1 MSRDNYNKLSNDE
14 LDFVDDKTAAL
25 LLNTPNSARL
35 MLWVMVLF
43 FVAAI
48 GWASWAQI
56 DQVTVGQGKVIPS
69 SQIQVVQNLEGGLV
83 KEILVKE
90 GQLVKKGQQ
99 LLLIDDTRFR
109 SDYREREQ
117 QVANLTAS
125 VLQLSASINSVAVN
139 RDFNIQDWEKSVVL
153 DYGKLTFPPV
163 LEETQP
169 QLTQRQKAEYR
180 EDLDNLRNQ
189 LSVIDQQ
196 VEQKQ
201 QDLVE
206 IEARVRNL
214 RQSYQYAKKELDIT
228 QPLADEGVVPRIE
241 LLKLQRQVND
251 TRREMTSSE
260 LKIPVIKSAIKESML
275 NRIDVALKFRSEQQ
289 EKLNNAQDQLSALV
303 ESAVGFEDRVN
314 RTVVVSPVVVS
325 PVTGKIKTLNVNTV
339 GGVIQPGMDIVEIVP
354 TEDTLLVEA
363 KIAPKDIAFLRP
375 NLNAIVKFTA
385 YDFTKYGG
393 LVGELEHISA
403 DTTQD
408 EEGNSF
414 YIVRVRTEKTSFG
427 QDADLPIIP
436 GMTASVDIITGK
448 RTVLEYLLKPILSAK
463 TNALKE

>member
-1 MSRDNYNKLSNDE
+1 MSRDNYNKLNDEE

-25 LLNTPNSARL
+25 LLNTPPNSARF

-43 FVAAI
+43 FIAAI
-48 GWASWAQI
+48 GWASWAEI
-56 DQVTVGQGKVIPS
+56 DKVTVGQGKVIPS

-90 GQLVKKGQQ
+90 GQLVEKGQQ

-109 SDYREREQ
+109 SDFREREQ

-139 RDFNIQDWEKSVVL
+139 RDFETENWRQSVLL
-153 DYGKLTFPPV
+153 DYGKLTFPPT
-163 LEETQP
+163 LEETRP

-196 VEQKQ
+196 VQQKQ

-206 IEARVRNL
+206 IQARVRNL

-228 QPLADEGVVPRIE
+228 KPLADEGVVPRIE

-260 LKIPVIKSAIKESML
+260 LKIPVLQSAIRESML

-289 EKLNNAQDQLSALV
+289 EKLNSAQDQLSALV
-303 ESAVGFEDRVN
+303 ESAVGLEDRVN
-314 RTVVVSPVVVS
+314 RTVVNS
-325 PVTGKIKTLNVNTV
+325 PVTGKIKTLNINTV

-363 KIAPKDIAFLRP
+363 KIAPKDIAFLRQ
-375 NLNAIVKFTA
+375 IF
-385 YDFTKYGG
+385 
-393 LVGELEHISA
+393 
-403 DTTQD
+403 
-408 EEGNSF
+408 
-414 YIVRVRTEKTSFG
+414 
-427 QDADLPIIP
+427 
-436 GMTASVDIITGK
+436 M
-448 RTVLEYLLKPILSAK
+448 LS
-463 TNALKE
+463 

>member
-90 GQLVKKGQQ
+90 GQQVKKGQQ

-303 ESAVGFEDRVN
+303 ESAVGLEDRVN
-314 RTVVVSPVVVS
+314 RTVVVS

>member
-25 LLNTPNSARL
+25 LLNTPNSARF

-56 DQVTVGQGKVIPS
+56 DKVTVGQGKVIPS

-90 GQLVKKGQQ
+90 GQQVEKGQQ

-109 SDYREREQ
+109 SDFREREQ

-125 VLQLSASINSVAVN
+125 VLQLSASINSVEVN
-139 RDFNIQDWEKSVVL
+139 RDFEDKDWRESVIL
-153 DYGKLTFPPV
+153 DYGKLTFPPT
-163 LEETQP
+163 LEENQP
-169 QLTQRQKAEYR
+169 RLTQRQKAEYR

-196 VEQKQ
+196 VKQKQ

-206 IEARVRNL
+206 IQARVSNL
-214 RQSYQYAKKELDIT
+214 RQSYRFAKKELDIT
-228 QPLADEGVVPRIE
+228 KPLADEGVVPRIE

-260 LKIPVIKSAIKESML
+260 LKIPVLRSAIRESML

-289 EKLNNAQDQLSALV
+289 EKLNGTQDQLSALV
-303 ESAVGFEDRVN
+303 ESAVGLEDRVN
-314 RTVVVSPVVVS
+314 RTVVLS
-325 PVTGKIKTLNVNTV
+325 PVTGTIKTLNVNTV

-375 NLNAIVKFTA
+375 DLHAIVKFTA

-393 LVGELEHISA
+393 LKGELEHISA

-414 YIVRVRTEKTSFG
+414 YIVRVRTDKTNFG

>member
-139 RDFNIQDWEKSVVL
+139 RDFNIQDWEKSVIL

-303 ESAVGFEDRVN
+303 ESAVGLEDRVN
-314 RTVVVSPVVVS
+314 RTVVVS

-436 GMTASVDIITGK
+436 GMTASVDIITG
-448 RTVLEYLLKPILSAK
+448 
-463 TNALKE
+463 

>member
-303 ESAVGFEDRVN
+303 ESAVGLKDRVN
-314 RTVVVSPVVVS
+314 RTVVVS

>member
-180 EDLDNLRNQ
+180 EDLNNLRNQ

-303 ESAVGFEDRVN
+303 ESAVGLEDRVN
-314 RTVVVSPVVVS
+314 RTVVVS

>member
-139 RDFNIQDWEKSVVL
+139 RDFNIQDWEKNVVL

-303 ESAVGFEDRVN
+303 ESAVGLEDRVN
-314 RTVVVSPVVVS
+314 RTVVVS

>member
-275 NRIDVALKFRSEQQ
+275 N
-289 EKLNNAQDQLSALV
+289 
-303 ESAVGFEDRVN
+303 
-314 RTVVVSPVVVS
+314 
-325 PVTGKIKTLNVNTV
+325 
-339 GGVIQPGMDIVEIVP
+339 
-354 TEDTLLVEA
+354 
-363 KIAPKDIAFLRP
+363 
-375 NLNAIVKFTA
+375 
-385 YDFTKYGG
+385 
-393 LVGELEHISA
+393 
-403 DTTQD
+403 
-408 EEGNSF
+408 
-414 YIVRVRTEKTSFG
+414 
-427 QDADLPIIP
+427 
-436 GMTASVDIITGK
+436 
-448 RTVLEYLLKPILSAK
+448 
-463 TNALKE
+463 

>member
-139 RDFNIQDWEKSVVL
+139 RDFNIQDWKKSVVL

-303 ESAVGFEDRVN
+303 ESAVGLEDRVN
-314 RTVVVSPVVVS
+314 RTVVVS

>member
-163 LEETQP
+163 LEEAQP

-303 ESAVGFEDRVN
+303 ESAVGLEDRVN
-314 RTVVVSPVVVS
+314 RTVVVS

>member
-1 MSRDNYNKLSNDE
+1 MGQNNYSKLSTDE

-25 LLNTPNSARL
+25 LLNTPSSARL
-35 MLWVMVLF
+35 MLWVMMF
-43 FVAAI
+43 FFIAAI
-48 GWASWAQI
+48 GWASWAKI
-56 DQVTVGQGKVIPS
+56 DKVTVGQGKVIPS
-69 SQIQVVQNLEGGLV
+69 SQIQAVQNLEGGLV

-90 GQLVKKGQQ
+90 GQLVEKGQQ

-109 SDYREREQ
+109 SDFREREQ

-125 VLQLSASINSVAVN
+125 VLQLSASISSVEVN
-139 RDFNIQDWEKSVVL
+139 RDFDTDNWKQSVVL
-153 DYGKLTFPPV
+153 DYGKLTFPPL
-163 LEETQP
+163 LEEKQP
-169 QLTQRQKAEYR
+169 QLAQRQKAEYR
-180 EDLDNLRNQ
+180 ENLDNLRNQ

-196 VEQKQ
+196 VQQKQ

-214 RQSYQYAKKELDIT
+214 RQSYQYVRKELDIT
-228 QPLADEGVVPRIE
+228 KPLADEGVVPRIE

-260 LKIPVIKSAIKESML
+260 LKIPVLKSALREAML
-275 NRIDVALKFRSEQQ
+275 KRIDVALQFRSEQQ
-289 EKLNNAQDQLSALV
+289 EKLNNAQDQLSELV
-303 ESAVGFEDRVN
+303 ESAVGLEDRVN
-314 RTVVVSPVVVS
+314 RTVVNS
-325 PVTGKIKTLNVNTV
+325 PVTGKIKTLYVNTV

-375 NLNAIVKFTA
+375 DLHAIVKFTA

-393 LVGELEHISA
+393 LEGELEHISA

-408 EEGNSF
+408 DEGNSF
-414 YIVRVRTEKTSFG
+414 YIVRVRTDKTNFG
-427 QDADLPIIP
+427 QGADLPIIP

-448 RTVLEYLLKPILSAK
+448 RTVLEYLLEPILKAK

>member
-69 SQIQVVQNLEGGLV
+69 SQIQVAQNLEGGLV

-303 ESAVGFEDRVN
+303 ESAVGLEDRVN
-314 RTVVVSPVVVS
+314 RTVVVS

>member
-25 LLNTPNSARL
+25 LLNTPSSARL

-56 DQVTVGQGKVIPS
+56 DKVTVGQGKVIPS

-90 GQLVKKGQQ
+90 GEQVEKGQQ

-109 SDYREREQ
+109 SDFREREQ

-125 VLQLSASINSVAVN
+125 VLQLSASISSVEVN
-139 RDFNIQDWEKSVVL
+139 RDFEDKDWEQSVLL
-153 DYGKLTFPPV
+153 DYGKLTFPPT
-163 LEETQP
+163 LEENQP
-169 QLTQRQKAEYR
+169 RLTQRQKAEYR

-196 VEQKQ
+196 VKQKQ

-206 IEARVRNL
+206 IRARVNNL
-214 RQSYQYAKKELDIT
+214 RQSYRFAKKELDIT
-228 QPLADEGVVPRIE
+228 KPLADEGVVPRIE

-260 LKIPVIKSAIKESML
+260 LKIPVL
-275 NRIDVALKFRSEQQ
+275 RFCDTRIHA
-289 EKLNNAQDQLSALV
+289 
-303 ESAVGFEDRVN
+303 
-314 RTVVVSPVVVS
+314 
-325 PVTGKIKTLNVNTV
+325 
-339 GGVIQPGMDIVEIVP
+339 
-354 TEDTLLVEA
+354 
-363 KIAPKDIAFLRP
+363 
-375 NLNAIVKFTA
+375 
-385 YDFTKYGG
+385 
-393 LVGELEHISA
+393 
-403 DTTQD
+403 
-408 EEGNSF
+408 
-414 YIVRVRTEKTSFG
+414 
-427 QDADLPIIP
+427 
-436 GMTASVDIITGK
+436 
-448 RTVLEYLLKPILSAK
+448 
-463 TNALKE
+463 

>member
-303 ESAVGFEDRVN
+303 ESAVGLEDRVN
-314 RTVVVSPVVVS
+314 RTVVVS

-375 NLNAIVKFTA
+375 SLNAIVKFTA